1 VSFQTDNYL
10 FAGETGGVYISLPEK
25 KFYLRPGT
33 PPRFFLDVT
42 LQSVDALIR
51 SQPKTIC
58 YSHFGLNAD
67 ALMMLEAHRGQ
78 LLLWEA
84 LIKDEIRGG
93 AAKDRPVA
101 CLKRLLKEDPLMA
114 TFDQL
119 APDIQERETFFIQSS
134 INGYLG
140 YLDSKK

>member
-1 VSFQTDNYL
+1 
-10 FAGETGGVYISLPEK
+10 
-25 KFYLRPGT
+25 
-33 PPRFFLDVT
+33 
-42 LQSVDALIR
+42 
-51 SQPKTIC
+51 
-58 YSHFGLNAD
+58 
-67 ALMMLEAHRGQ
+67 MMLEAHRGQ

-84 LIKDEIRGG
+84 LIKDEIQDG

-119 APDIQERETFFIQSS
+119 PPDIQERETFFLQNS

-140 YLDSKK
+140 FIDSDG